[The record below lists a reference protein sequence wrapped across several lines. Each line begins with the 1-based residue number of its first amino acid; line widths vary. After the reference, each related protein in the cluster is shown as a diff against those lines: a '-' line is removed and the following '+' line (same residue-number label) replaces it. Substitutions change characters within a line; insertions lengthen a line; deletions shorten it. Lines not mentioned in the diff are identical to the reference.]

1 MLTTLQILDV
11 ITQNLSVLE
20 FLKDE
25 IGALS

>member
-11 ITQNLSVLE
+11 IMQNLSVLE